1 MKQLVVA
8 PSFPFSSHTF
18 VTREV
23 ASSLHSGDDVW
34 VLAPS
39 TGDAMGE
46 EFCSQ
51 VGFPRDRVIYLNYL
65 RCRPF
70 SLDLTRFS
78 RSIAKAAMPEVY
90 GRVLGEQRKTF
101 FARLLRD
108 ERLRNIDLIHA
119 HFIGWGYRVAVPLA
133 TLMGV
138 PVTVTAHEV
147 ELPDLAP
154 ADLRYVQENA
164 QVITVVS
171 SEYLKHW
178 VKLTGS
184 EDRLRVVHNGV
195 DLSEFGE
202 LHERPELD
210 GRRVRLVS
218 VSRLVPH
225 KRIADGIKAVRRL
238 VDEGIDVEY
247 AVISD
252 GPERPAL
259 EALRADLDLTDRVR
273 LCGFLP
279 RKKVVEELLHADIL
293 VHPSEAEGFGVAV
306 TEGMAAGLPTVV
318 ARSGGVLD
326 IVAHGRSGYLYEPGD
341 LNSLVGHIA
350 SLAKNKDMRLAFGR
364 VGREIAEAQFSW
376 EHHMKEMCR
385 AWQDALRE
393 PAGRHG

>member
-1 MKQLVVA
+1 
-8 PSFPFSSHTF
+8 
-18 VTREV
+18 
-23 ASSLHSGDDVW
+23 
-34 VLAPS
+34 
-39 TGDAMGE
+39 
-46 EFCSQ
+46 
-51 VGFPRDRVIYLNYL
+51 
-65 RCRPF
+65 
-70 SLDLTRFS
+70 
-78 RSIAKAAMPEVY
+78 
-90 GRVLGEQRKTF
+90 
-101 FARLLRD
+101 
-108 ERLRNIDLIHA
+108 
-119 HFIGWGYRVAVPLA
+119 
-133 TLMGV
+133 
-138 PVTVTAHEV
+138 
-147 ELPDLAP
+147 
-154 ADLRYVQENA
+154 
-164 QVITVVS
+164 
-171 SEYLKHW
+171 
-178 VKLTGS
+178 
-184 EDRLRVVHNGV
+184 
-195 DLSEFGE
+195 
-202 LHERPELD
+202 
-210 GRRVRLVS
+210 
-218 VSRLVPH
+218 VPH

-259 EALRADLDLTDRVR
+259 ESLRADLDLTDRVR